1 MEKVISFG
9 DQLKVEGI
17 NFKGFGILP
26 KYVMLDPD
34 LSIEAKTIYAYFC
47 SFAGNGS
54 ATFPGRDKILSD
66 LPMSKDAYYKH
77 FRQLTDQGYITV
89 EQQGGN
95 SGAIYGKNIYT
106 LVSNPKK
113 FSEKPE
119 DTKHGLAYSRIR
131 FSGLKAAGFGMI
143 PKAVMID
150 PRLPVKAKGVY
161 AYFCSF
167 TGSGN
172 NAFPKK
178 EKILFHLGIAE
189 KTYYKFYKLLTELN
203 YITAVQRHIDGRLQ
217 VNDYYLNDT
226 PNAANAQKKTVF
238 SCSTQ
243 DGKKQ
248 DTELK
253 IQDGKKQ
260 DTEKQD
266 RKKQDTELEI
276 QDGKKQDTE
285 KQDTELEIQD
295 GKKQDTEKQDT
306 QIQDSKKQD
315 TNKNNSNKNNVLYN
329 HSLNQQPAQP
339 EQIEGARDVK
349 RDISYEVETELL
361 KQKKLPYYFKSDPEK
376 MIAAIHFMV
385 EWDTFFPNGY
395 KDGFEQR
402 IYNLFVEALIE
413 MCCADKPM
421 ALKGSITTY
430 AKVIDKINQLAK
442 FEDYYVDISEF
453 ADPARENYKRAALD
467 QDIRN
472 PMQYMKACIWDAM
485 QTGSIGMYADIARI

>member
-243 DGKKQ
+243 DSKN
-248 DTELK
+248 
-253 IQDGKKQ
+253 
-260 DTEKQD
+260 
-266 RKKQDTELEI
+266 
-276 QDGKKQDTE
+276 
-285 KQDTELEIQD
+285 QDTELEIQD

-361 KQKKLPYYFKSDPEK
+361 KQKKLPYYFKADPEK

-395 KDGFEQR
+395 KDEFEQR

-430 AKVIDKINQLAK
+430 AKVIDKINQLAE

>member
-238 SCSTQ
+238 PCSTQ
-243 DGKKQ
+243 DSK
-248 DTELK
+248 
-253 IQDGKKQ
+253 
-260 DTEKQD
+260 
-266 RKKQDTELEI
+266 
-276 QDGKKQDTE
+276 

-361 KQKKLPYYFKSDPEK
+361 KQKKLPYYFKADPEK

>member
-248 DTELK
+248 DTEL
-253 IQDGKKQ
+253 
-260 DTEKQD
+260 
-266 RKKQDTELEI
+266 EI
-276 QDGKKQDTE
+276 QDGK
-285 KQDTELEIQD
+285 
-295 GKKQDTEKQDT
+295 KQDT

-385 EWDTFFPNGY
+385 EWDTFFPSGY

>member
-89 EQQGGN
+89 EQQGGT

-243 DGKKQ
+243 DSKKQ

-253 IQDGKKQ
+253 
-260 DTEKQD
+260 
-266 RKKQDTELEI
+266 
-276 QDGKKQDTE
+276 
-285 KQDTELEIQD
+285 IQD

-315 TNKNNSNKNNVLYN
+315 TNKNSSNKNNVLYN

-339 EQIEGARDVK
+339 EQIEGARDVIH
-349 RDISYEVETELL
+349 DISYEVETELL
-361 KQKKLPYYFKSDPEK
+361 KQKKLPYNFKTDPEK

>member
-95 SGAIYGKNIYT
+95 SGAIFGKNIYT

-243 DGKKQ
+243 DSKKQ
-248 DTELK
+248 DTELE
-253 IQDGKKQ
+253 IQDS
-260 DTEKQD
+260 
-266 RKKQDTELEI
+266 KKQDTELEI
-276 QDGKKQDTE
+276 QDGK

-339 EQIEGARDVK
+339 EQIEGARDVI

-421 ALKGSITTY
+421 ELKGSITTY

>member
-266 RKKQDTELEI
+266 
-276 QDGKKQDTE
+276 
-285 KQDTELEIQD
+285 
-295 GKKQDTEKQDT
+295 T

-385 EWDTFFPNGY
+385 EWDTFFPSGY

-421 ALKGSITTY
+421 ELKGSITTY

>member
-77 FRQLTDQGYITV
+77 LRQLTDQGYITV

-95 SGAIYGKNIYT
+95 SGAIFGKNIYT

-113 FSEKPE
+113 FSENPE

-226 PNAANAQKKTVF
+226 PNTANAQKKTVF

-243 DGKKQ
+243 DS
-248 DTELK
+248 
-253 IQDGKKQ
+253 
-260 DTEKQD
+260 
-266 RKKQDTELEI
+266 KKQDTELEI
-276 QDGKKQDTE
+276 QDS
-285 KQDTELEIQD
+285 
-295 GKKQDTEKQDT
+295 KKQDTEKQDT

-339 EQIEGARDVK
+339 EQIEGARDVI

-376 MIAAIHFMV
+376 MVAAIHFMV

-395 KDGFEQR
+395 KDEFEQR

>member
-266 RKKQDTELEI
+266 SKKQDTELEI
-276 QDGKKQDTE
+276 QDGKKQDT
-285 KQDTELEIQD
+285 
-295 GKKQDTEKQDT
+295 
-306 QIQDSKKQD
+306 QIQDSKNQD

-385 EWDTFFPNGY
+385 EWDTFFPSGY

>member
-266 RKKQDTELEI
+266 SK
-276 QDGKKQDTE
+276 

-361 KQKKLPYYFKSDPEK
+361 KQKKLPYYFKSNPEK

>member
-89 EQQGGN
+89 EQQGGT

-243 DGKKQ
+243 DSK
-248 DTELK
+248 
-253 IQDGKKQ
+253 
-260 DTEKQD
+260 
-266 RKKQDTELEI
+266 
-276 QDGKKQDTE
+276 
-285 KQDTELEIQD
+285 
-295 GKKQDTEKQDT
+295 KQDT

-339 EQIEGARDVK
+339 EQIEGARDVI

>member
-95 SGAIYGKNIYT
+95 SGAIFGKNIYT

-243 DGKKQ
+243 DSKKQ

-253 IQDGKKQ
+253 
-260 DTEKQD
+260 
-266 RKKQDTELEI
+266 
-276 QDGKKQDTE
+276 
-285 KQDTELEIQD
+285 IQD

-339 EQIEGARDVK
+339 EQIEGARDVI

-361 KQKKLPYYFKSDPEK
+361 KQKKLPYYFKSNPEK

-421 ALKGSITTY
+421 ELKGSITTY

>member
-1 MEKVISFG
+1 MEKFISFG

-95 SGAIYGKNIYT
+95 SGAIFGKNIYT

-243 DGKKQ
+243 DS
-248 DTELK
+248 
-253 IQDGKKQ
+253 
-260 DTEKQD
+260 
-266 RKKQDTELEI
+266 KKQDTELEI
-276 QDGKKQDTE
+276 QDGKKQDT
-285 KQDTELEIQD
+285 DLEIQD
-295 GKKQDTEKQDT
+295 GKKQDTQIQDT

-339 EQIEGARDVK
+339 EQIEGARDVI

-421 ALKGSITTY
+421 ELKGSITTY

>member
-17 NFKGFGILP
+17 NFKGFGNLP

-266 RKKQDTELEI
+266 SK
-276 QDGKKQDTE
+276 

-385 EWDTFFPNGY
+385 EWDTFFPSGY

>member
-89 EQQGGN
+89 EQQGGT

-243 DGKKQ
+243 DS
-248 DTELK
+248 
-253 IQDGKKQ
+253 
-260 DTEKQD
+260 
-266 RKKQDTELEI
+266 KKQDTELE
-276 QDGKKQDTE
+276 T
-285 KQDTELEIQD
+285 QD

-315 TNKNNSNKNNVLYN
+315 TNKNSSTKNNVLYN

-339 EQIEGARDVK
+339 EQIEGARDVIH
-349 RDISYEVETELL
+349 DISYEVETELL

-430 AKVIDKINQLAK
+430 AKVIDKINLLAK

>member
-95 SGAIYGKNIYT
+95 SGAIFGKNIYT

-243 DGKKQ
+243 DS
-248 DTELK
+248 
-253 IQDGKKQ
+253 
-260 DTEKQD
+260 
-266 RKKQDTELEI
+266 KKQDTELEI
-276 QDGKKQDTE
+276 QDGK

-339 EQIEGARDVK
+339 EQIEGARDVI

-421 ALKGSITTY
+421 ELKGSITTY

>member
-89 EQQGGN
+89 EQQGGT

-243 DGKKQ
+243 DSKKQ

-260 DTEKQD
+260 DTELEIQD
-266 RKKQDTELEI
+266 GKKQDTELEI
-276 QDGKKQDTE
+276 QDGK
-285 KQDTELEIQD
+285 
-295 GKKQDTEKQDT
+295 KQDT

-339 EQIEGARDVK
+339 EQIEGARDVI

>member
-54 ATFPGRDKILSD
+54 ATFPRRDKILSD

-266 RKKQDTELEI
+266 SKKQDTELEI

-285 KQDTELEIQD
+285 K
-295 GKKQDTEKQDT
+295 
-306 QIQDSKKQD
+306 QDSKKQD

>member
-226 PNAANAQKKTVF
+226 PNAANAKKKTVF

-243 DGKKQ
+243 DSKNQ

-253 IQDGKKQ
+253 
-260 DTEKQD
+260 
-266 RKKQDTELEI
+266 
-276 QDGKKQDTE
+276 
-285 KQDTELEIQD
+285 IQD

>member
-89 EQQGGN
+89 EQQGGK

-243 DGKKQ
+243 D
-248 DTELK
+248 
-253 IQDGKKQ
+253 
-260 DTEKQD
+260 
-266 RKKQDTELEI
+266 
-276 QDGKKQDTE
+276 
-285 KQDTELEIQD
+285 
-295 GKKQDTEKQDT
+295 
-306 QIQDSKKQD
+306 SKKQD
-315 TNKNNSNKNNVLYN
+315 TNKNSSTKNNVLYN

-339 EQIEGARDVK
+339 EQIEGARDVIH
-349 RDISYEVETELL
+349 DISYEVETELL

>member
-95 SGAIYGKNIYT
+95 SGAIFGKNIYT

-243 DGKKQ
+243 DRKKQ

-260 DTEKQD
+260 DTE
-266 RKKQDTELEI
+266 LEI
-276 QDGKKQDTE
+276 QDGK

-339 EQIEGARDVK
+339 EQIEGARDVI

>member
-89 EQQGGN
+89 EQQGGT

-243 DGKKQ
+243 DS
-248 DTELK
+248 
-253 IQDGKKQ
+253 
-260 DTEKQD
+260 
-266 RKKQDTELEI
+266 KKQDTELEI
-276 QDGKKQDTE
+276 QDGK
-285 KQDTELEIQD
+285 
-295 GKKQDTEKQDT
+295 KQDT

-339 EQIEGARDVK
+339 EQIEGARDVI

>member
-95 SGAIYGKNIYT
+95 SGAIFGKNIYT

-243 DGKKQ
+243 DSKKQ

-253 IQDGKKQ
+253 IQDGK
-260 DTEKQD
+260 
-266 RKKQDTELEI
+266 
-276 QDGKKQDTE
+276 
-285 KQDTELEIQD
+285 
-295 GKKQDTEKQDT
+295 KQDT

-339 EQIEGARDVK
+339 EQIEGARDVI

>member
-260 DTEKQD
+260 D
-266 RKKQDTELEI
+266 
-276 QDGKKQDTE
+276 GK
-285 KQDTELEIQD
+285 
-295 GKKQDTEKQDT
+295 KQDT

>member
-226 PNAANAQKKTVF
+226 PNAANAKKKTVL

-243 DGKKQ
+243 DSKKQ

-253 IQDGKKQ
+253 IQDGK
-260 DTEKQD
+260 
-266 RKKQDTELEI
+266 
-276 QDGKKQDTE
+276 

-339 EQIEGARDVK
+339 EQIEGARDVIS
-349 RDISYEVETELL
+349 DISYEVETELL

-421 ALKGSITTY
+421 ELKGSITTY

>member
-243 DGKKQ
+243 DSKKQ

-260 DTEKQD
+260 DTE
-266 RKKQDTELEI
+266 LE
-276 QDGKKQDTE
+276 T
-285 KQDTELEIQD
+285 QD

-339 EQIEGARDVK
+339 EQIEGARDVI

>member
-89 EQQGGN
+89 EQQGGT

-243 DGKKQ
+243 DSKKQ

-253 IQDGKKQ
+253 
-260 DTEKQD
+260 
-266 RKKQDTELEI
+266 
-276 QDGKKQDTE
+276 
-285 KQDTELEIQD
+285 IQD

-339 EQIEGARDVK
+339 EQIEGARDVIH
-349 RDISYEVETELL
+349 DISYEVETELL
-361 KQKKLPYYFKSDPEK
+361 KQKKLPYNFKSDPEK

>member
-47 SFAGNGS
+47 SFAGNGN

-243 DGKKQ
+243 DSKKQ

-253 IQDGKKQ
+253 
-260 DTEKQD
+260 
-266 RKKQDTELEI
+266 
-276 QDGKKQDTE
+276 
-285 KQDTELEIQD
+285 IQD

-361 KQKKLPYYFKSDPEK
+361 KQKKLPYYFKADPEK

-421 ALKGSITTY
+421 ELKGSITTY

>member
-266 RKKQDTELEI
+266 
-276 QDGKKQDTE
+276 
-285 KQDTELEIQD
+285 

>member
-226 PNAANAQKKTVF
+226 PNAANAKKKTVF

-243 DGKKQ
+243 DSKKQ

-253 IQDGKKQ
+253 IQDGKNQ

-266 RKKQDTELEI
+266 
-276 QDGKKQDTE
+276 GK

>member
-89 EQQGGN
+89 EQQGGK

-243 DGKKQ
+243 DSKN
-248 DTELK
+248 
-253 IQDGKKQ
+253 
-260 DTEKQD
+260 
-266 RKKQDTELEI
+266 
-276 QDGKKQDTE
+276 
-285 KQDTELEIQD
+285 QDTELEIQD

-361 KQKKLPYYFKSDPEK
+361 KQKKLPYYFKADPEK

-421 ALKGSITTY
+421 ALKGNITTY

>member
-266 RKKQDTELEI
+266 SK
-276 QDGKKQDTE
+276 

>member
-226 PNAANAQKKTVF
+226 PNAANAKKKTVF

-243 DGKKQ
+243 DSKKQ

-253 IQDGKKQ
+253 
-260 DTEKQD
+260 
-266 RKKQDTELEI
+266 
-276 QDGKKQDTE
+276 
-285 KQDTELEIQD
+285 IQD

>member
-226 PNAANAQKKTVF
+226 PNAANAQKKTVL

-243 DGKKQ
+243 DSKKQ

-260 DTEKQD
+260 DTELK
-266 RKKQDTELEI
+266 I
-276 QDGKKQDTE
+276 QDGK

-315 TNKNNSNKNNVLYN
+315 TNKNNSTKNNVLYN

-339 EQIEGARDVK
+339 EQIEGARDVIH
-349 RDISYEVETELL
+349 DISYEVETELL

>member
-95 SGAIYGKNIYT
+95 SGAIFGKNIYT

-243 DGKKQ
+243 DRKKQ

-253 IQDGKKQ
+253 IQDGK
-260 DTEKQD
+260 
-266 RKKQDTELEI
+266 
-276 QDGKKQDTE
+276 

-339 EQIEGARDVK
+339 EQIEGARDVI

>member
-243 DGKKQ
+243 DSKKQ

-253 IQDGKKQ
+253 
-260 DTEKQD
+260 
-266 RKKQDTELEI
+266 
-276 QDGKKQDTE
+276 
-285 KQDTELEIQD
+285 IQD

-361 KQKKLPYYFKSDPEK
+361 KQKKLPYYFKADPEK

>member
-95 SGAIYGKNIYT
+95 SGAIFGKNIYT

-243 DGKKQ
+243 DSKKQ

-253 IQDGKKQ
+253 IQDGK
-260 DTEKQD
+260 
-266 RKKQDTELEI
+266 
-276 QDGKKQDTE
+276 

-339 EQIEGARDVK
+339 EQIEGARDVI

-421 ALKGSITTY
+421 ELKGSITTY

>member
-266 RKKQDTELEI
+266 SKKQDTE
-276 QDGKKQDTE
+276 KQDSK

>member
-226 PNAANAQKKTVF
+226 PNAANARKKTVF

-243 DGKKQ
+243 DSKKQ

-266 RKKQDTELEI
+266 SK
-276 QDGKKQDTE
+276 

-339 EQIEGARDVK
+339 EQIEGARDVIC
-349 RDISYEVETELL
+349 DISYEVETELL